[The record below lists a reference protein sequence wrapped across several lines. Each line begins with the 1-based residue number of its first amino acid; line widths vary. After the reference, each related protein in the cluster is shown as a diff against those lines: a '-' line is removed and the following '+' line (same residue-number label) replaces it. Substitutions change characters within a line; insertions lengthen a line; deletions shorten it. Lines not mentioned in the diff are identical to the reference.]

1 MESIRS
7 VEVVKA
13 EVDAKLKA
21 KESVAGIQFVNAK
34 GSIGTIMEAL
44 SARGK
49 LQASMTCVE
58 GGPDHIR
65 ERSDWHQCYLSPEKA
80 KNKPRKTGGPNTG
93 MSLRTPDGTLLSF
106 KAVVEGDS
114 DEVKAAKELNNEAFA
129 AAKTARDAA
138 EASEKTNKA
147 ALRAQKQEEARV
159 ARKALKDAETAKA
172 FKDSATKLKEYAE
185 SIGAKVSPNAQTEA
199 TEPTD
204 ETVQA

>member
-13 EVDAKLKA
+13 EVDAKLKT
-21 KESVAGIQFVNAK
+21 KESVAGMQFINSK
-34 GSIGTIMEAL
+34 GSVGTILEAL
-44 SARGK
+44 SGRGK

-93 MSLRTPDGTLLSF
+93 MSLRTPDGTLLSY
-106 KAVVEGDS
+106 KAIVEDDS

-129 AAKTARDAA
+129 TAKMARDAA
-138 EASEKTNKA
+138 EAVEKTNKVT
-147 ALRAQKQEEARV
+147 LRAQKQEEARQV
-159 ARKALKDAETAKA
+159 RKAAKDAETAAA
-172 FKDSATKLKEYAE
+172 FKASASKLKEYAD
-185 SIGAKVSPNAQTEA
+185 SIGAKVSPNAPQVSES
-199 TEPTD
+199 TD